1 MKILYLQVF
10 NYTAIYM
17 DKREWNQA
25 LFLHHNFEIPAIRLY
40 QQDVRTHFL
49 RF

>member
-10 NYTAIYM
+10 NYIAIYM
-17 DKREWNQA
+17 DKSELNQA
-25 LFLHHNFEIPAIRLY
+25 LFLHHNYEIPAIHLY
-40 QQDVRTHFL
+40 QQDVCTHFL